1 MLMKLPARCLALHIF
16 VSYTFICAESSTM
29 YTVLHTHNES
39 NWSGGP
45 AFASFAHFDW
55 CLTHLSWKYYKVH
68 THWIQPASNWSGGP
82 AIASFALLTTPTPQ
96 SETQQNVFKL
106 FKMPKKTVNTT
117 ASRWR
122 WLFHSFDPLIHTSG
136 GVLSKHISFFY
147 ILVLSDPKLFFWNVS
162 ACWNTFQ
169 YIYFILPIKIPLWQP
184 SVSFLPSKA
193 SSTSR
198 LNSLLEGV

>member
-45 AFASFAHFDW
+45 AFASFSHFDW

-96 SETQQNVFKL
+96 SKTQQNVFKL
-106 FKMPKKTVNTT
+106 FKMPKKTVNTLPVDG
-117 ASRWR
+117 A
-122 WLFHSFDPLIHTSG
+122 D
-136 GVLSKHISFFY
+136 
-147 ILVLSDPKLFFWNVS
+147 
-162 ACWNTFQ
+162 
-169 YIYFILPIKIPLWQP
+169 YFILLTPWFTQ
-184 SVSFLPSKA
+184 VVA
-193 SSTSR
+193 SCQNISHFFIF
-198 LNSLLEGV
+198 